1 MNVYP
6 YIFNNDD
13 LLSHVACL
21 SGKLNGY
28 TMPDEDIERL
38 VCDLK
43 RC

>member
-21 SGKLNGY
+21 LNGY